1 MAVAQAINQRG
12 LREKVNL
19 NSLTVNI
26 AHVFR
31 LDGDGGVETP
41 GTWGTAYRYAWDGN
55 RISFVDPVVH
65 ELIQAQGARSGD
77 SIKFWRL
84 ETRNGSRKGPI
95 QYRIELVNT
104 ADGGD
109 DGTGIPNDPIP
120 PTAREARA
128 QAATAKATPPAWV
141 SEARALAQQAEPVA
155 TPAPL
160 VSAPQT
166 LPRVEQ
172 AAETITSVTVTDTQ
186 RREQATARETAR
198 LSAAAVAAIDAA
210 NTAES
215 YAEAHGRRVAFTSED
230 LRAMTL
236 SVYITLCGSQR

>member
-1 MAVAQAINQRG
+1 MAAAQPINTRG
-12 LREKVNL
+12 LREKINL
-19 NSLTVNI
+19 NSLALNTPH
-26 AHVFR
+26 A
-31 LDGDGGVETP
+31 LTLEGDGGIETP
-41 GTWGTAYRYAWDGN
+41 GTWGTQYRYNWDGN

-65 ELIQAQGARSGD
+65 EMIQAQGARSGD

-109 DGTGIPNDPIP
+109 DGTGIPNIP

-172 AAETITSVTVTDTQ
+172 AAVATTSVTDTQ